1 MCKQCRS
8 IHYCSSR
15 CQKIDWQ
22 SYKLLC
28 AQHNNDDERR
38 SPSHRRAILSQESEK
53 QLRFIWI
60 ECQEMEEGGH
70 KWEEPQSVQHH
81 LSPDCGLVE
90 RTSFDR
96 DRVRNCPPEHSIE
109 IHSRNAFGLDGS
121 IPTQSIIA
129 AIQGTNAHEWCD
141 PVVVLRK
148 NGHCSTYSGSFGTMS
163 MEDYDFLWFL

>member
-38 SPSHRRAILSQESEK
+38 SPSHRRAILSPDSEK

-96 DRVRNCPPEHSIE
+96 DRVRNGPPEHSIE
-109 IHSRNAFGLDGS
+109 IHSRNALGW
-121 IPTQSIIA
+121 TAQSLHKASLPQFKEQMHMNGATLLSCYGKMVIA
-129 AIQGTNAHEWCD
+129 AHI
-141 PVVVLRK
+141 L
-148 NGHCSTYSGSFGTMS
+148 GHLVT
-163 MEDYDFLWFL
+163 